1 MTKKK
6 SNRQLKK
13 ATFNIRYVNLPP
25 NVTEDEYMQ
34 AIKRDLLKVHSKR
47 CVNYLLKN
55 RKIRVIESRP
65 SIDFKTGSSYN
76 NYCAWYEDP
85 TRYY

>member
-1 MTKKK
+1 MSKKK
-6 SNRQLKK
+6 SNRQPKK
-13 ATFNIRYVNLPP
+13 ITCSINYVNLPP
-25 NVTEDEYMQ
+25 NVTKDEYIQ

-47 CVNYLLKN
+47 CVNYLLKT
-55 RKIRVIESRP
+55 RKIRIIESRP

-85 TRYY
+85 TRH